1 MKIEIA
7 DLKFILQLKRIGS
20 LAGLAREE
28 NVTPP
33 AITKRLHQ
41 LESRIG
47 ARLVMRTTRR
57 FHLTHEGHLL
67 AQRATVVLNE
77 MRSIEEALG
86 ERTQAIAG
94 KLKVHGPFGFGR
106 KYLAP
111 LMAKFHSNHPKIE
124 AQLVLSDNLILPSHN
139 AQDSDAFDISIS
151 IGNIPDSRWVA
162 HPIAN
167 NKRIL
172 CASPTY
178 LACSPQLNIP
188 SDLIEH
194 ACLVLRENAED
205 VTLWRF
211 ARTGS
216 KKYEHIRVNAMMES
230 NDGDVIRQWC
240 EAGKGIMVR
249 SEWDVAPSISDGT
262 LIELL
267 PQFRLPD
274 ANIVALVPQSRVT
287 SARVKLFIEFLRTTF
302 HPRPPWVS

>member
-1 MKIEIA
+1 MNIEIA

-57 FHLTHEGHLL
+57 FHLTHVGHLL

-139 AQDSDAFDISIS
+139 THDSDAFDISIS

-178 LACSPQLNIP
+178 LASSPQLNTP
-188 SDLIEH
+188 GDLVQH

-216 KKYEHIRVNAMMES
+216 KKFEHIRVNAMMES

-249 SEWDVAPSISDGT
+249 SEWDVAPSISDGM

-267 PQFRLPD
+267 HQFRLPD

-302 HPRPPWVS
+302 HPKPPWAS